1 MKNVGIIGFGSI
13 GSQIARSVDNRTLS
27 LAKLSFVIDSS
38 LNRLDFA
45 NSSLKNEKPLLISD
59 ADDLFSSDAYN
70 DTHIVVE
77 SASRS
82 AVRQFSRK
90 ILSDGKHLIIFS
102 VGELVDEV
110 FMRSLASEAKA
121 HGATILIPSGAIA
134 GIDAVRSARDH
145 LDQLTI
151 STTKSPKS
159 LAGAPFFDIHTEL
172 RLNELT
178 HRTVLYEGNVRNA
191 VDSFPSNV
199 NVFATLAL
207 AAGDMSKIRVRI
219 IADPNIEVNRHE
231 IVMRGRFGLIEIVVN
246 NVPQLE
252 NPRTSRLAALSAI
265 EAVRSACDEPVR
277 IGT

>member
-1 MKNVGIIGFGSI
+1 MKNVGIIGFGTI
-13 GSQIARSVDNRTLS
+13 GSQIARSVDNKTLS
-27 LAKLSFVIDSS
+27 LAKLSFIIDSS
-38 LNRLDFA
+38 LDRLDLA

-59 ADDLFSSDAYN
+59 PDDLFSSDAYN
-70 DTHIVVE
+70 DTHIVIE
-77 SASRS
+77 SASRA

-90 ILSDGKHLIIFS
+90 ILSDGKYLIVFS
-102 VGELVDEV
+102 VGELVDED
-110 FMRSLASEAKA
+110 FMKSLASEARA
-121 HGATILIPSGAIA
+121 HGATILVPSGAVA
-134 GIDAVRSARDH
+134 GIDAVKSARDH

-172 RLNELT
+172 QLNELT
-178 HRTVLYEGNVRNA
+178 HRTILYEGNVRKA
-191 VDSFPSNV
+191 VDLFPSNV

-207 AAGDMSKIRVRI
+207 ATGDINKIRVRI

-231 IVMRGRFGLIEIVVN
+231 IVMRGRFGSLEIVVN

-265 EAVRSACDEPVR
+265 ELVRSACDEPVR